1 MLNKQFNKILLALLL
16 VPLIASAKFEQIYSE
31 PAFNDPDRLT
41 RIRQALPSLDKLYTT
56 YAQENNI
63 PGYCYAV
70 VVDGNLIHT
79 KCDGY
84 ADVENKIRATQNT
97 AFCIAS
103 LTKSFT
109 AMSIL
114 KLRDAGKLTLDDPI
128 SMYLPEMNKQ
138 KLTKDSPPITI
149 RDLLTHSAGLPQED
163 PWSDRK
169 LSDTTE
175 EFLNMLKEGLYFS
188 NATGLEF
195 EYSSL
200 SYTILGYIVSKVS
213 GMPYQEYIAKNI
225 WQPLSMQSAAWDFAD
240 VPEQNLAHAYRWDN
254 DHWVAEPMLHN
265 GVHGS
270 MGGMYVSIKDF
281 SKYVALH
288 QDAWPPRNSADKNIP
303 VSRATIRSM
312 HQSHVFAELNTNYKL
327 LDGTNLGYTK
337 MYGYGLYRIQD
348 TQSKAYVLH
357 PGSLPGYHAHWN
369 MLPDYGVAVIV
380 MGNIKNAPRFDYN
393 MQALNT
399 LVKEAKLQP
408 RFLPPSNLL
417 QQRQQALLKLLPN
430 WKDADKSKIFAA
442 NFFLDN
448 DVEQLRQQYQS
459 LFNELGK
466 SVRVSELVPENQL
479 RGAFIIEGEKSKQKV
494 EFCLMPEYPALI
506 HELTITPVDDN

>member
-1 MLNKQFNKILLALLL
+1 LAKI
-16 VPLIASAKFEQIYSE
+16 K
-31 PAFNDPDRLT
+31 
-41 RIRQALPSLDKLYTT
+41 QALPALDKLYTT

-84 ADVENKIRATQNT
+84 TDVEHKTPVTQNT

-114 KLRDAGKLTLDDPI
+114 KLRDAGKLKLDDPV
-128 SMYLPEMNKQ
+128 SMYLPAMQ
-138 KLTKDSPPITI
+138 GQRLTNDSPTITI
-149 RDLLTHSAGLPQED
+149 RDLLTHSSGLPQED

-169 LSDTTE
+169 LSDSTE
-175 EFLNMLKEGLYFS
+175 EFLDMVKEGMYFS
-188 NATGLEF
+188 NATGVEF

-213 GMPYQEYIAKNI
+213 DMPYQEYIAQNI
-225 WQPLSMQSAAWDFAD
+225 WKPLSMTSAAWDFAD
-240 VPEQNLAHAYRWDN
+240 VPAQNLAHAYRWNN
-254 DHWVAEPMLHN
+254 DHWIAEPMLHN

-288 QDAWPPRNSADKNIP
+288 QDAWPPRNSEDNDSP
-303 VSRATIRSM
+303 VSRATLRSM
-312 HQSHVFAELNTNYKL
+312 HQPHVFAELNANYKL

-408 RFLPPSNLL
+408 RSLPPSDLL
-417 QQRQQALLKLLPN
+417 HQRQQALLKLLPD
-430 WKDADKSKIFAA
+430 WKDAEKSKIFAA

-448 DVEQLRQQYQS
+448 DLEQLRQQYGY
-459 LFNELGK
+459 LFDKLGK
-466 SVRVSELVPENQL
+466 SVRVSEITPENQL
-479 RGAFIIEGEKSKQKV
+479 RGYFILEGEKSKQKV
-494 EFCLMPEYPALI
+494 KFFLTPEYPGLI
-506 HELTITPVDDN
+506 HELTITSIDD